1 MRLLVDTH
9 VAIWLVTEPERIP
22 GEIIALLA
30 DQANE
35 VFVSTATIWE
45 IAIKHPLKRADA
57 PPFSA
62 KDSLQEFRLAGLA
75 TLDVSAAHAAGVET
89 LPFHHF
95 DPFDRL
101 IVAQARFEPMRLVT
115 HDAMLLKYEPSA
127 LHF

>member
-22 GEIIALLA
+22 SEITELLS
-30 DQANE
+30 DGQNE
-35 VFVSTATIWE
+35 VFVSAATVWE
-45 IAIKHPLKRADA
+45 IAIKRPLKRADA

-62 KDSLQEFRLAGLA
+62 QQAIDEFRSAGL
-75 TLDVSAAHAAGVET
+75 TVLDVTAAHAAVVEL
-89 LPFHHF
+89 LPLHHF

-115 HDAMLLKYEPSA
+115 HDAMLVKYEPTA
-127 LHF
+127 ILF